1 MELQER
7 LTELENAL
15 KVAQDE
21 LTQWTRANQELN
33 QAVTEERAK
42 LQGYGNGLGGIL
54 LGSKYRASMRRTAT
68 MARANIAQEVSQRK
82 AIILDNKQRL
92 QATIKLLKNE
102 IKEIKDQLKKQNLS
116 RKKNKTAEK
125 KVTTVNQLGQL
136 SKMYKDGLLSE
147 VEFSLAKRRILTE
160 ENLQNDNE

>member
-21 LTQWTRANQELN
+21 LTQWVRANQELN
-33 QAVTEERAK
+33 QTVTEERAK
-42 LQGYGNGLGGIL
+42 LQGYGNGLVGVF
-54 LGSKYRASMRRTAT
+54 LGSKYRATMRRTT
-68 MARANIAQEVSQRK
+68 IIVRANIAQEVSQRK
-82 AIILDNKQRL
+82 AVILDNKQRL
-92 QATIKLLKNE
+92 QTSIKLLKNE

-116 RKKNKTAEK
+116 DNKNKSAGN
-125 KVTTVNQLGQL
+125 KVTTVDQLAQL

-147 VEFSLAKRRILTE
+147 IEFSIAKRRILIE
-160 ENLQNDNE
+160 ENLQNSNE

>member
-15 KVAQDE
+15 KIAQDE

-92 QATIKLLKNE
+92 QTIIKVLKNE
-102 IKEIKDQLKKQNLS
+102 IKEVKDQFKKESLS
-116 RKKNKTAEK
+116 RKKNKIAEK
-125 KVTTVNQLGQL
+125 KVTTVNQLAQL